1 MMPEIVERVRTL
13 RRAGRSCR
21 DVARAIGV
29 GKSTVQRIAPGY
41 RLRCP
46 DCGARVRRL
55 PCLSCALDEDIKKH
69 QETSKDIG
77 GRRDAT

>member
-1 MMPEIVERVRTL
+1 MTVEIVEKVLAL

-21 DVARAIGV
+21 DVARALGV

-46 DCGARVRRL
+46 DCGVKVRHL
-55 PCLSCALDEDIKKH
+55 PCLSCSLGLQQTKH
-69 QETSKDIG
+69 QEH
-77 GRRDAT
+77 